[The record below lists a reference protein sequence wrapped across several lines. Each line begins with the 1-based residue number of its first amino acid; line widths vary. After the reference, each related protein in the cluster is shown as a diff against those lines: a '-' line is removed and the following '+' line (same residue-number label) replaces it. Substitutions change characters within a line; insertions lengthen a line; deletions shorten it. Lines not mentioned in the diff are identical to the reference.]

1 MTEEAYAVSIDIN
14 GVLYEAPCAPGEAA
28 RVRDVAQR
36 LDERVRAFA
45 LALGDKPQSELLLLA
60 ALTLEDERE
69 AARAEARF
77 LRAELERQRAGATQ
91 DGKAALADQIL
102 AQRLLSAAE
111 RIAAISEKLDAA

>member
-1 MTEEAYAVSIDIN
+1 MTEEAHAVLIAIN
-14 GVLYEAPCAPGEAA
+14 DVPYEAPCAPGEAA
-28 RVRDVAQR
+28 RVCDVAQR
-36 LDERVRAFA
+36 LDERVRALA

-77 LRAELERQRAGATQ
+77 LRAELERMRAGSAP
-91 DGKAALADQIL
+91 DGKAAHADQIL